1 MSGESEATGEDAPG
15 GDGLTHERHC
25 LNCGTLL
32 TGTYCHACGQHAHVH
47 RTLGALGHDLLHGV
61 LHLEGKVWRT
71 LPLLAWNPGA
81 LTRRYIHGE
90 RARFVSPLALFLF
103 AVFLMF
109 AVFGSI
115 GGPFGDATTPS
126 GARND
131 VTTALRTQQAR
142 LTALKRERAAAA
154 AAQRPV
160 APFDARIRAA
170 RDELANIE
178 MARSLSEGT
187 SGAVIMERLNIDL
200 GSPERDA
207 RVREALKDPQLLLY
221 KLQTSAYKFAWALV
235 PLSLPFLW
243 LMFAWRREY
252 HLYDHAVFVTYSL
265 SAVILLTVVM
275 ALIAVIGIDTDW
287 LLFLI
292 PAHFFVQLK
301 GAYRLSKAS
310 AAWRTVALIFVAA
323 TALVI
328 FGALLLVFGL
338 LG

>member
-1 MSGESEATGEDAPG
+1 
-15 GDGLTHERHC
+15 
-25 LNCGTLL
+25 
-32 TGTYCHACGQHAHVH
+32 
-47 RTLGALGHDLLHGV
+47 
-61 LHLEGKVWRT
+61 
-71 LPLLAWNPGA
+71 
-81 LTRRYIHGE
+81 
-90 RARFVSPLALFLF
+90 
-103 AVFLMF
+103 
-109 AVFGSI
+109 
-115 GGPFGDATTPS
+115 
-126 GARND
+126 
-131 VTTALRTQQAR
+131 
-142 LTALKRERAAAA
+142 
-154 AAQRPV
+154 
-160 APFDARIRAA
+160 
-170 RDELANIE
+170 

-292 PAHFFVQLK
+292 PAHFVVQLK

-323 TALVI
+323 LPSTDSPI
-328 FGALLLVFGL
+328 
-338 LG
+338 